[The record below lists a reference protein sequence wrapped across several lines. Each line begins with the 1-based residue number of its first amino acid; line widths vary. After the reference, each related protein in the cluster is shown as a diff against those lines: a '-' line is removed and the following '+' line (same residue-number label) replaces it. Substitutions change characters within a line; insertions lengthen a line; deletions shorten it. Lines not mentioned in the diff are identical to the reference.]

1 MRSVARKPNAQ
12 ETDAS
17 IPTDVTLHIGLDAA
31 VKAQPRT
38 NKSKTKMVIRR
49 LVRTLSIIIIVAAFN
64 VPLYMM
70 LLFKDWIDK

>member
-1 MRSVARKPNAQ
+1 MRSVARKQ

-17 IPTDVTLHIGLDAA
+17 NPTDVTLHIGSDAA
-31 VKAQPRT
+31 VKALPRT

-49 LVRTLSIIIIVAAFN
+49 LVRTLSIISIIAAFN
-64 VPLYMM
+64 IPLYMM